1 MCLPIFRPQAIKKF
15 LKIQYQIGQG
25 HPRAIIYTTSVE
37 LHSVMLH
44 TKFQDHWPSGSR
56 EEDFFKFFFS
66 IYSHCGHLG
75 HVTLTI
81 I

>member
-1 MCLPIFRPQAIKKF
+1 MCLPIFRPQATKNSGKSN
-15 LKIQYQIGQG
+15 QG

-56 EEDFFKFFFS
+56 EEDFLSFFLL
-66 IYSHCGHLG
+66 IAIAAIL
-75 HVTLTI
+75 VM
-81 I
+81 